1 MSLSPLYKLQT
12 SDLHVNTASAFHQS
26 FLWLRPE
33 LVKVTHLSGPIKGA
47 LMNPPE
53 TIRVSERVTIFFAVL
68 LLLKKR
74 RGALPELYFHFA
86 IIT

>member
-68 LLLKKR
+68 APQEEK
-74 RGALPELYFHFA
+74 GHFQNYTF
-86 IIT
+86 ISPL

>member
-68 LLLKKR
+68 APQEEK
-74 RGALPELYFHFA
+74 GALPELYFHFA